1 MSEALR
7 YEAIEVGLAYDTPG
21 ITVSEHHVLGFAGL
35 TGDFYELH
43 VDDDYARSIGYPGRV
58 AHGLL
63 GLALADGLKN
73 RASVRLA
80 AIVSLGWR
88 WTFTGPILIGDRIAA
103 RIRVVGKRETRKPDR
118 GIVTIE
124 VTLTNQRGEV
134 VQRGEND
141 MMVWRAHRA
150 VST

>member
-1 MSEALR
+1 MSNALR
-7 YEAIEVGLAYDTPG
+7 FEEITVGLEYDTPG
-21 ITVSEHHVLGFAGL
+21 ITIGEHHVLGFAGL

-43 VDDDYARSIGYPGRV
+43 VDDDYARSIGYPSRV

-73 RASVRLA
+73 RATVRLA

-88 WTFTGPILIGDRIAA
+88 WKFTGPILIGDRIAA
-103 RIRVVGKRETRKPDR
+103 RIRVVAKRETRKPDR

-124 VTLTNQRGEV
+124 VTLSNQRGEV
-134 VQRGEND
+134 VQQGEND
-141 MMVWRAHRA
+141 MMVWRRPTA
-150 VST
+150 

>member
-1 MSEALR
+1 MSALR
-7 YEAIEVGLAYDTPG
+7 YEEIELGLDYDTPG
-21 ITVSEHHVLGFAGL
+21 ITVAEHHVLGFAGL
-35 TGDFYELH
+35 TGDFYDLH

-88 WTFTGPILIGDRIAA
+88 WKFTGPILIGDRIAA
-103 RIRVVGKRETRKPDR
+103 RIRVVAKRETRKPDR

-124 VTLTNQRGEV
+124 VTLTNQRGET
-134 VQRGEND
+134 VQQGEND
-141 MMVWRAHRA
+141 MMVWRRPTA
-150 VST
+150 

>member
-1 MSEALR
+1 MSAR
-7 YEAIEVGLAYDTPG
+7 HYEEIEVGLEYDTPG
-21 ITVSEHHVLGFAGL
+21 ITIGEHHVLGFAGL

-43 VDDDYARSIGYPGRV
+43 VDDDYAHSIGYPGRV

-73 RASVRLA
+73 RAAVRLA

-88 WTFTGPILIGDRIAA
+88 WKFTGPILIGDRIAA

-124 VTLTNQRGEV
+124 VTLSNQRGEV
-134 VQRGEND
+134 VQQGEND
-141 MMVWRAHRA
+141 MMVWRFGA
-150 VST
+150 VPA

>member
-73 RASVRLA
+73 RAATRLR

-88 WTFTGPILIGDRIAA
+88 WRFTAPLLIGDRVSA
-103 RIRVVGKRETRKPDR
+103 RITVIAKRETRKPDR
-118 GIVTIE
+118 GIVTLAL
-124 VTLTNQRGEV
+124 TLSNQRGEV
-134 VQRGEND
+134 VQEGEND
-141 MMVWRAHRA
+141 LMVWRRPSA
-150 VST
+150 

>member
-7 YEAIEVGLAYDTPG
+7 YEEIDVGLEYETPG
-21 ITVSEHHVLGFAGL
+21 ITVAEHHVLGFAGL
-35 TGDFYELH
+35 TGDFYALH

-73 RASVRLA
+73 RAAVRLA

-88 WTFTGPILIGDRIAA
+88 WRFTGPILIGDRIAA
-103 RIRVVGKRETRKPDR
+103 RIRVVAKRETRKPDR

-124 VTLTNQRGEV
+124 VMLTNQRGET
-134 VQRGEND
+134 VQQGEND
-141 MMVWRAHRA
+141 MMVWRRINA
-150 VST
+150 

>member
-7 YEAIEVGLAYDTPG
+7 YEEIDVGLAYDTPG
-21 ITVSEHHVLGFAGL
+21 ITVAEHHVLGFAGL
-35 TGDFYELH
+35 TGDFYALH
-43 VDDDYARSIGYPGRV
+43 VDDDYARAIGYPGRV

-73 RASVRLA
+73 RAAVRLA

-88 WTFTGPILIGDRIAA
+88 WKFTGPILIGDRVGA
-103 RIRVVGKRETRKPDR
+103 RIRVVAKRETKKPDR

-124 VTLTNQRGEV
+124 VTLTNQRGET
-134 VQRGEND
+134 VQQGEND
-141 MMVWRAHRA
+141 MMVWRK
-150 VST
+150 VSV

>member
-1 MSEALR
+1 MSALR
-7 YEAIEVGLAYDTPG
+7 YEEIEIGLDYDTPG
-21 ITVSEHHVLGFAGL
+21 ITIGEHHVLGFAGL

-43 VDDDYARSIGYPGRV
+43 VDDDYARALGYPGRV

-88 WTFTGPILIGDRIAA
+88 WRFAGPILIGDRIAA
-103 RIRVVGKRETRKPDR
+103 RIRVVAKRETKRPDR

-134 VQRGEND
+134 VQQGEND
-141 MMVWRAHRA
+141 MMVWRRGGA

>member
-1 MSEALR
+1 MSALH
-7 YEAIEVGLAYDTPG
+7 YEEIEVGLTYDTPG
-21 ITVSEHHVLGFAGL
+21 ITIGEHHVLGFAGL
-35 TGDFYELH
+35 TGDFYDLH

-88 WTFTGPILIGDRIAA
+88 WQFTGPVLIGDRIAA
-103 RIRVVGKRETRKPDR
+103 RIRVVAKRETRKPDR

-124 VTLTNQRGEV
+124 VTLTNQRGET
-134 VQRGEND
+134 VQQGEND
-141 MMVWRAHRA
+141 MMVWRK
-150 VST
+150 VSA

>member
-1 MSEALR
+1 MSEPLR
-7 YEAIEVGLAYDTPG
+7 YQDIEVGLAYDTPG
-21 ITVSEHHVLGFAGL
+21 ITVGEHHVLGFAGL
-35 TGDFYELH
+35 TGDFYDLH
-43 VDDDYARSIGYPGRV
+43 VDDDYARSIGYPARV

-73 RASVRLA
+73 RAAVRLA

-88 WTFTGPILIGDRIAA
+88 WKFTGPILIGDRIGA

-124 VTLTNQRGEV
+124 VTLSNQRGEV
-134 VQRGEND
+134 VQQGEND
-141 MMVWRAHRA
+141 MMVWRGPSA
-150 VST
+150 

>member
-1 MSEALR
+1 MSALR
-7 YEAIEVGLAYDTPG
+7 YEDIEVGLDYDTPG
-21 ITVSEHHVLGFAGL
+21 ITVAEHHVLGFAGL
-35 TGDFYELH
+35 TGDFYDLH

-88 WTFTGPILIGDRIAA
+88 WKFTGPILIGDRIAA
-103 RIRVVGKRETRKPDR
+103 RIRVVAKRETRKPDR

-124 VTLTNQRGEV
+124 VTLTNQRGET
-134 VQRGEND
+134 VQQGEND
-141 MMVWRAHRA
+141 MMVWRRPTA
-150 VST
+150 

>member
-7 YEAIEVGLAYDTPG
+7 YEEIDVGLEYETPG
-21 ITVSEHHVLGFAGL
+21 ITVAEHHVLGFAGL
-35 TGDFYELH
+35 TGDFYALH
-43 VDDDYARSIGYPGRV
+43 VDDDYARAIGYPGRV

-73 RASVRLA
+73 RAAVRLA

-88 WTFTGPILIGDRIAA
+88 WKFTGPILIGDRVGA
-103 RIRVVGKRETRKPDR
+103 RIRVVAKRETKKPDR

-124 VTLTNQRGEV
+124 VTLTNQRGET
-134 VQRGEND
+134 VQQGEND
-141 MMVWRAHRA
+141 MMVWRK
-150 VST
+150 VSV